1 MDKKQLKKMNKKIGE
16 KPRLF
21 ISLPCYDAM
30 VTMQTMM
37 SVMHL
42 TNLLNQ
48 AQIEFTIDF
57 IGNESLIPRARNN
70 SLGRFMKSNFTHL
83 LFIDSDI
90 EFPANAVMDLLKSNK
105 DVSCCAYPRKAY
117 NWRKFMY
124 SMSTEQQS
132 KESLDSRGLDFTF
145 NAISDESGKPIME
158 GDFMKVRHA
167 STGFMMIQR
176 QILETLWNK
185 HDELTIITDDMSSS
199 DESIVGL
206 FCCMIKDKQY
216 LSEDYSFCER
226 VQDVGGSVWM
236 NVRHNLNH
244 IGKHVFRSDIQNRQN
259 KIRTQA
265 ERAFY

>member
-1 MDKKQLKKMNKKIGE
+1 MDKKQLKKMNKKNGE

-48 AQIEFTIDF
+48 SQIEFTIDF

-90 EFPANAVMDLLKSNK
+90 EFPAQAVMDLLKSNK
-105 DVSCCAYPRKAY
+105 DVACCAYPRKAY
-117 NWRKFMY
+117 NWRRFMY

-145 NAISDESGKPIME
+145 NVYSSLLWFNISIFTNIILNILGNKYGDPYPTTIMPLYPNQSNDLNQPNPE
-158 GDFMKVRHA
+158 
-167 STGFMMIQR
+167 
-176 QILETLWNK
+176 LETIRIIVHPNE
-185 HDELTIITDDMSSS
+185 DEV
-199 DESIVGL
+199 SIAVPL
-206 FCCMIKDKQY
+206 I
-216 LSEDYSFCER
+216 
-226 VQDVGGSVWM
+226 
-236 NVRHNLNH
+236 NN
-244 IGKHVFRSDIQNRQN
+244 
-259 KIRTQA
+259 
-265 ERAFY
+265 